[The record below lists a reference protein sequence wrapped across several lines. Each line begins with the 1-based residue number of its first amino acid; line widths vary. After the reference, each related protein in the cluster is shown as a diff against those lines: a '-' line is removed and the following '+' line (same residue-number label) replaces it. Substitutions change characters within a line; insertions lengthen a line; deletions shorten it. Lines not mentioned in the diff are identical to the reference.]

1 MKNIEK
7 AYEILDKTINEAAYA
22 NLLMKNL
29 DSDYNVGLITELVYG
44 TLRNYRLVRANWRRF
59 TKNDLAGDI
68 SVLLDLGIYM
78 LEYIDNIPAY
88 AIVNNIVEIS
98 KGIHHQKYTKLTNA
112 LLNKHLKT
120 DALVFN
126 DTWEDLSIKYSNPLW
141 LTKLWNAHYG
151 EENTLKILKDNLN
164 QNKLTLRVNR
174 HLISKE
180 ELLKDSKFTSGLM
193 SPDEVY
199 YDGNIFSTKY
209 FKDGLVSVQDAAS
222 QEVAH
227 KVNAKAGERVLD
239 ACSAPGSKALHIAS
253 LRNDEGVIDAVELHQ
268 SRANLIKDGQMRLKL
283 KNINV
288 YTADAR
294 FIHNILEE
302 ESYDK
307 VLLDVPCTGFGVL
320 KGKPEIKIRINP
332 SDIDDIVQVQKDIIK
347 SATKMVKSKGSLI
360 YSTCTINKKEN
371 ESQIKQLLKDYPEFT
386 LEFEETIF
394 GIESGS
400 DSFYIAVLN
409 KL

>member
-1 MKNIEK
+1 MKNIKK

-29 DSDYNVGLITELVYG
+29 DSDYNTGLITQLVYG

-59 TKNDLAGDI
+59 TKNDLEGDI

-78 LEYIDNIPAY
+78 LDFIDNTPDY

-98 KGIHHQKYTKLTNA
+98 KDINHQKYTRLTNA

-120 DALVFN
+120 DPLVF
-126 DTWEDLSIKYSNPLW
+126 DDSWEDLSVKYSNPLW

-151 EENTLKILKDNLN
+151 EEKTLKILADNLK

-174 HLISKE
+174 HLISKD
-180 ELLKDSKFTSGLM
+180 ELLKDAKFTSGHL
-193 SPDEVY
+193 SADEIY
-199 YDGNIFSTKY
+199 YDGNIFTTDY

-227 KVNAKAGERVLD
+227 RVNALAGEKVLD

-253 LRNDEGVIDAVELHQ
+253 LRNDEGIIDAVELHQ
-268 SRANLIKDGQMRLKL
+268 SRANLIKDGQMRLRL

-294 FIHNILEE
+294 FIHNVLEE
-302 ESYDK
+302 ASYDK

-320 KGKPEIKIRINP
+320 KGKPEIKIRVNP
-332 SDIDDIVQVQKDIIK
+332 SDIDEIVQLQKDIIK

-360 YSTCTINKKEN
+360 YSTCTLNKKEN
-371 ESQIKQLLKDYPEFT
+371 ENQIKQMLNDYPEFS
-386 LEFEETIF
+386 LEYEETIF
-394 GIESGS
+394 GFETGS
-400 DSFYIAVLN
+400 DSFYIAVLK